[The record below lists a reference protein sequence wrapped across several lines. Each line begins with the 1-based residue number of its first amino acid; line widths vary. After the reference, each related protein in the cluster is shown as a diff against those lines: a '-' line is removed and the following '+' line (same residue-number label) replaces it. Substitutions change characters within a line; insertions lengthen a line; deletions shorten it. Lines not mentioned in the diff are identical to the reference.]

1 MLHFSPATR
10 VIKENAGYWSTII
23 VCLASLVKSWKEF
36 KRYLNLTFM
45 NTPESLLAGWMT
57 SQQENK
63 MKNVH
68 LPKISLLVQI
78 GEEIYM

>member
-1 MLHFSPATR
+1 
-10 VIKENAGYWSTII
+10 
-23 VCLASLVKSWKEF
+23 
-36 KRYLNLTFM
+36 M